1 MFTEADIKQIEE
13 RGSILEAVHTQI
25 ENFKSGFPF
34 MKLESS
40 AYPGAGV
47 IALSEDEISKLI
59 SDYDESAKQKHILK
73 FVPASGAASRMFKL
87 LFSFLEIADDPE
99 KVKAEFD
106 KSDGLQSIK
115 NFFDRINDFAFK
127 DDINEVLNAQ
137 GKSIRSCMDSEDY
150 ASIISAL
157 LNTDGLDYGSL
168 PKGLL
173 KFHKYEDGCRTPLM
187 EHLVEGALYARSKD
201 DHVNLHF
208 TVSNEHRERFETHL
222 AEVKGIF
229 EKMYSVTINVSFSEQ
244 KPYTDTIAVDLD
256 NEPFR
261 NQDGTLLFRPA
272 GHGALI
278 ANLNDIDADLIFIK
292 NIDNVVPDKI
302 KHDTVKYKKTL
313 AGMLLKYQEKIFCYL
328 TKLDGEVTDD
338 LINEILEFIEKEL
351 LIKDLPSFISQ
362 EEAVGFIKAILNRPI
377 RTCGIVKNEGEPGGG
392 PFYIKNNDGTQSLQ
406 IVEPPQID
414 RSDAAQKAIADGA
427 SHFSPT
433 DLVCAVRNYK
443 GDKFDLTKHVD
454 PTTGFISQKSKDGK
468 ELKAQE
474 LPGLWNGSMSNWTTI
489 FVEVSVTTF
498 NPVKTVN
505 DLLRPQ
511 HQ

>member
-13 RGSILEAVHTQI
+13 RGSVLESVYTQI
-25 ENFKSGFPF
+25 ENFKKGFPY
-34 MKLESS
+34 MNLES
-40 AYPGAGV
+40 AAKPGDGV
-47 IALSEDEISKLI
+47 IALTEEEIGKLME
-59 SDYDESAKQKHILK
+59 DYDEKAKQKQIVK

-87 LFSFLEIADDPE
+87 LFGFLEIADDST
-99 KVKAEFD
+99 KVQAAFAEG
-106 KSDGLQSIK
+106 SGLQSIST
-115 NFFDRINDFAFK
+115 FFERINDYAFK
-127 DDINEVLNAQ
+127 DDLNEVLKAE
-137 GKSIRSCMDSEDY
+137 GKSIESCLASKDY
-150 ASIISAL
+150 ASIIKAL
-157 LNTDGLDYGSL
+157 LDSDGLDYGSL

-173 KFHKYEDGCRTPLM
+173 KFHRYEDETRTPLM
-187 EHLVEGALYARSKD
+187 EHLVEGALYAKSKND
-201 DHVNLHF
+201 VVNLHF
-208 TVSNEHRERFETHL
+208 TVSLEHRQRFEAHV
-222 AEVKGIF
+222 AEVKSHF
-229 EKMYSVTINVSFSEQ
+229 EEAYGVTFNISFSEQ
-244 KPYTDTIAVDLD
+244 KSYTDTIAVDLS

-261 NQDGTLLFRPA
+261 NQDDSLLFRPA

-302 KHDTVKYKKTL
+302 KGDTVKYKKTL
-313 AGMLLKYQEKIFCYL
+313 AGMLLKYQQRIHGYL
-328 TKLDGEVTDD
+328 RQLDEEVTEG
-338 LINEILEFIEKEL
+338 LITEVLAFMEKEL
-351 LIKDLPSFISQ
+351 MIKDIPAFAEQEQTVEFIRT
-362 EEAVGFIKAILNRPI
+362 KLNRPI

-392 PFYIKNNDGTQSLQ
+392 PFYTRNDDGSQSLQ

-414 RSDAAQKAIADGA
+414 KSNPTQKAIAEGA

-433 DLVCAVRNYK
+433 DLVCAVQDYK
-443 GDKFDLTKHVD
+443 GQKFDLTKYVD

-474 LPGLWNGSMSNWTTI
+474 LPGLWNGSMSNWNTI